1 MKARLLLVRE
11 GLEGAIP
18 SMAHVLRDAGL
29 SVSTVSGLEMPE
41 ARSADVVM
49 LQIPDRDPAA
59 TCWDLHRR
67 GYRSVVAVTLA
78 PTSEECIRLLNGGAD
93 YYLDAWMPAAEL
105 VARVR
110 VVLRFSSWRPPP
122 RPSPTRGEG
131 VIGAVVS

>member
-1 MKARLLLVRE
+1 MKARLLLVRD

-49 LQIPDRDPAA
+49 LRIRDRDPAA
-59 TCWDLHRR
+59 TCWDLHRQ
-67 GYRSVVAVTLA
+67 GYRSVVAVTLT

-110 VVLRFSSWRPPP
+110 VVLRFSGWLGEQTAV
-122 RPSPTRGEG
+122 PSPASTSTL
-131 VIGAVVS
+131 AS